1 MFACTLFGIDR
12 QVYYRRIKRT
22 SSRKLIASEVISL
35 VLKIRNTMPRI
46 GAKKLYYLLKIQLNQ
61 LKIGRDKFIDI
72 LRANHLLLTPR
83 RSYHITTN
91 SHHRFRKHEN
101 LILDLKICRPEQV
114 WVSDITYVGKR
125 ENPCYLSLITDAY
138 SKKIMGFYVADNMN
152 TKSSLTAL
160 KNAIKQRRDK
170 GKTLIHHSDR
180 GLQYCSDQYQK
191 LLYKNNIRCSMTQ
204 NSDPYENAVAERIN
218 GILKQEFNIDKFNQQ
233 LAVMKILIKDAID
246 LYNNERPHYSNYM
259 LTPNQMHKQN
269 IVEMRTYKTKTPA
282 KKSSYRCLIKYICL
296 IICIDYLGLVI
307 NLNFANK

>member
-72 LRANHLLLTPR
+72 LRANHLLITPR

-282 KKSSYRCLIKYICL
+282 KKVLT
-296 IICIDYLGLVI
+296 GV
-307 NLNFANK
+307 